1 MDNKVRFELAAEKLD
16 QMHRSLCVL
25 ALGDWTVIKGICN
38 NRFQSLR
45 FLHAGNVPYL
55 PFNIANLDQIRVLQ
69 NGCGQEMGFSAA
81 EASLFKIR
89 SCCRCIGFNY
99 YF

>member
-16 QMHRSLCVL
+16 QMHRSLSVL

-38 NRFQSLR
+38 NRFQILR
-45 FLHAGNVPYL
+45 FLQAGNVPYL

-69 NGCGQEMGFSAA
+69 NGCGKRWVSVRRRQVFLKYVPAVD
-81 EASLFKIR
+81 L
-89 SCCRCIGFNY
+89 
-99 YF
+99 